1 MNTRVSRFGK
11 QRSREGFSLLEMMM
25 AVGIMAFAMIGGLA
39 MVVIGIG
46 RNGSMRMDTTSANVA
61 QTVLEDIA
69 SVAPNADKTLT
80 ITDCAGNPV
89 IITTKAGGAALEG
102 DPPNSPALHPGDID
116 FTAAAVP
123 GYDAIYV
130 MCAPNGG
137 QVSYD
142 VRWNI
147 QAVGVDA
154 KGKTW
159 GKLVTVAARQPLA
172 INNGTI
178 YYSPPVTLRTV
189 VGM

>member
-1 MNTRVSRFGK
+1 MNTRVSRLEK
-11 QRSREGFSLLEMMM
+11 QRSGEGFSLLEMMI

-69 SVAPNADKTLT
+69 SVSPNADPVLN
-80 ITDCAGNPV
+80 ITDCAGNNLA
-89 IITTKAGGAALEG
+89 ITTKGGGAALEP
-102 DPPNSPALHPGDID
+102 DPPNLPALNPGDID
-116 FTAAAVP
+116 FTAVAVP
-123 GYDAIYV
+123 GYNATYV
-130 MCAPNGG
+130 MCAPGG
-137 QVSYD
+137 RQVRYE

-147 QAVGVDA
+147 QNVGVDA
-154 KGKTW
+154 KGRTW
-159 GKLVTVAARQPLA
+159 GKLVTVAACQPLA
-172 INNGTI
+172 INNGTM